1 MNHRTLRTIGATVIL
16 FGLSVAGIIQIETDQ
31 PAPAQIA
38 LAEPVTTTD
47 QRLSTTQAA
56 EQFVYRI
63 GVLSGL
69 STENYWAYY
78 GVEPS
83 VWNSY
88 ILGPTKPALFAL
100 EPGTGSITPELA
112 TGEVTPT
119 WDSAGWRVRLDLS
132 QRFRWSDGTP
142 ITADDFVFTFQTVR
156 NLGLKGSWADA
167 YPAEIESMHAESR
180 HELRIEFTERP
191 NLSVWPYGVGLAP
204 VMAEHVWA
212 ERVEVADAKAL
223 YAESGADDVS
233 GGALVVAAASDG
245 LVISNAN
252 PGYPGSSTPDSV
264 EYHVYADETLLLQ
277 ALASG
282 EIDTVLTPKGITSEQ
297 LSAIEPN
304 PSVEVVSSPANG
316 IRYLG
321 FNLKRAPMSDQAF
334 RTALALLVDRDQL
347 AEAIPQAGAAAW
359 TMVPGANEQW
369 FAAEAAKA
377 AATRYDGALAGRL
390 AEALEGLRTVGYAW
404 ESEPSVNAEGEL
416 VGGRGLTIDGVK
428 PQPVTILTPGDAYDP
443 ARPAYVEEIAHVL
456 RVIGFDAR
464 PVETDFD
471 TVVDLAFTPDE
482 DGALHYDMYLLGWT
496 LGNPALPSYYRP
508 FFAGDGAMNNTGY
521 ASEAFA
527 EALAD
532 YEEAFTKDEAA
543 SALAEMEETLA
554 VDLPYLPLYTSEI
567 GEVYRSDRVRFT
579 TPGGLGGIQARLGA
593 IQGVRPQG

>member
-347 AEAIPQAGAAAW
+347 AESIPQAGAAAW

-369 FAAEAAKA
+369 FAAGAAKA

-593 IQGVRPQG
+593 IQSVRPQG

>member
-579 TPGGLGGIQARLGA
+579 TPGGLGGIQASLGA
-593 IQGVRPQG
+593 IQSVRPQG